1 MTEPMLRDATAATL
15 RELDADALRAAL
27 RDALAYYA
35 APRRNHDRLYPI
47 GLKLTIAG
55 RHESAREALD
65 WAGDSPCA
73 LHLNALG
80 TLLSA
85 MWDPQQSDTRVDGAD
100 VARLIALR
108 EVLRPDPAPD
118 HALLM
123 ALAAAAGD
131 PAQRPLVL
139 PVLRHA
145 LTNLEDPDAAP
156 NRLLAAAVE
165 TYSKL

>member
-1 MTEPMLRDATAATL
+1 MGSATV
-15 RELDADALRAAL
+15 
-27 RDALAYYA
+27 
-35 APRRNHDRLYPI
+35 
-47 GLKLTIAG
+47 
-55 RHESAREALD
+55 RH
-65 WAGDSPCA
+65 
-73 LHLNALG
+73 
-80 TLLSA
+80 
-85 MWDPQQSDTRVDGAD
+85 TRVDGAD

-108 EVLRPDPAPD
+108 EVLRPDPSPD

-123 ALAAAAGD
+123 ALAAAAGH
-131 PAQRPLVL
+131 PARRPLVL